1 MKTTAKTM
9 LIITAYLIV
18 CAGLAVAFNM
28 FVKQS
33 TIQRAIGNRPYLY
46 AFEMDGEL
54 WFADYQEGV
63 VLMDTDWKKLIKER

>member
-1 MKTTAKTM
+1 MRAAIKEFFA
-9 LIITAYLIV
+9 IAAILIV
-18 CAGLAVAFNM
+18 SAGLTVAFM
-28 FVKQS
+28 TITEKS
-33 TIQRAIGNRPYLY
+33 KIQRAIGNRPYLY